1 MYDML
6 RWRQYAEC
14 VQFCWVTLVAQILHK
29 KPCFKPVVAFWI
41 CDVCEC
47 HFRMR
52 VNGDACC
59 CFTSI
64 IANVDIVLLKWLYG
78 HPSTC
83 QMRSHTTEKT
93 QTVVFC
99 LRHVKLS
106 FSSSLCFFFSL
117 SGVPRQHRGEI
128 WKFLSEQY
136 LLRQEVPSAKPPNN
150 DAPYKEL
157 LKQLTSQQHAILI
170 DLG

>member
-6 RWRQYAEC
+6 WWRQNAEC
-14 VQFCWVTLVAQILHK
+14 LQFCLVMLVAQILHK
-29 KPCFKPVVAFWI
+29 KPCFKPVVGFWI

-47 HFRMR
+47 HFRMC
-52 VNGDACC
+52 VNGDACYR
-59 CFTSI
+59 FTSVV
-64 IANVDIVLLKWLYG
+64 AHVDFVLLKWLYG
-78 HPSTC
+78 HQSTC

-93 QTVVFC
+93 LTNCGVLFKAC
-99 LRHVKLS
+99 NTLFLL
-106 FSSSLCFFFSL
+106 FSSLSV

-150 DAPYKEL
+150 DTPYKEL

>member
-106 FSSSLCFFFSL
+106 FSSSLCFFFLYQAFLVSIEER
-117 SGVPRQHRGEI
+117 SGSFFQSSICWGRRCPAPN
-128 WKFLSEQY
+128 
-136 LLRQEVPSAKPPNN
+136 LLTMMLLTKNFWSSSHLNSMPS
-150 DAPYKEL
+150 
-157 LKQLTSQQHAILI
+157 S
-170 DLG
+170 

>member
-106 FSSSLCFFFSL
+106 FSSSLCFFFSIRRSSSASRRDL
-117 SGVPRQHRGEI
+117 EVSFRAVFAEAGGAQRQ
-128 WKFLSEQY
+128 
-136 LLRQEVPSAKPPNN
+136 
-150 DAPYKEL
+150 
-157 LKQLTSQQHAILI
+157 TS
-170 DLG
+170 

>member
-6 RWRQYAEC
+6 RWTQSAERL
-14 VQFCWVTLVAQILHK
+14 QLYLV
-29 KPCFKPVVAFWI
+29 
-41 CDVCEC
+41 
-47 HFRMR
+47 MR
-52 VNGDACC
+52 VFSGVNGMLVTVLRQSLPMLTLSSWRDS
-59 CFTSI
+59 TDIHLHVRWDHI
-64 IANVDIVLLKWLYG
+64 ILKKHTNCGVLLKACKHSKL
-78 HPSTC
+78 
-83 QMRSHTTEKT
+83 QRRSISET
-93 QTVVFC
+93 
-99 LRHVKLS
+99 LS
-106 FSSSLCFFFSL
+106 FSSLFFSL

-136 LLRQEVPSAKPPNN
+136 LLKQEVPSAKPPNN